1 MKNYFIILM
10 AGFLL
15 LLSSC
20 KKTEVDST
28 NLKTFQNSLNDLE
41 SSLSTIKQ
49 IKFNEALYILKTFGV
64 EGTDDI
70 SKLKAL
76 SKLLEGKKVPQILAM
91 ADQVAI
97 QNNVDWK
104 STSPPSLGEMNIFA
118 TQSPTE
124 RDPNDIDAASLSIKT
139 TPIEIDSVLGPRA
152 LQITPRLVD
161 ASGEPISFNGAA
173 LEAVLEV
180 SSGGTKLLTAK
191 NLMQNNSFKGFTLKF
206 ASLPKDKIVNDK
218 IDIKVTV
225 KTSKKNY
232 QMIKT
237 GVLVNSK
244 TLQEPDVPISDSL
257 QSSTENSE
265 IIDPNSP
272 IKNPAPT
279 AENPKT
285 TVIKFLN
292 NLGSK
297 NLKGA
302 YDVSENPS
310 WGSYDNFSNPTSG
323 FGSVKNLEV
332 NSVSMNNSN
341 DKNASVIANYNVTD
355 KNGNTVALDVT
366 YGLKNI
372 NGTWKI
378 SSYKINSS
386 QKK

>member
-1 MKNYFIILM
+1 M